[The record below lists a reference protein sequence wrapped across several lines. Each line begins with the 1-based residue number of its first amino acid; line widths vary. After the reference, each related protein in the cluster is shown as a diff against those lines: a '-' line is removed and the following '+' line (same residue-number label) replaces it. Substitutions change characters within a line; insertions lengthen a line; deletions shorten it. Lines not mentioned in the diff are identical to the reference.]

1 MSKDNKKIEDNPIQ
15 ESTRTQL
22 SKLDEHRTK
31 LIDTKI
37 SRNKTFAIVSGAV
50 AAMSA
55 TTVIG
60 NLFTQNYQVSAQNT
74 GTLIAMIAYSIGN
87 YLMYKKATE
96 EKAIVLSNPEEE
108 INMINLLKNKLE
120 LLKNKLEYNKI
131 QRATMATAGAGF
143 LTSFAASFFMQASDL
158 SSVNTLAIIG
168 SAMAGAVGVGAVS
181 LAKKQKSMIGFYAQE
196 IADTERDLAKEEK
209 KLKPTEEVV
218 EQPVQKTL
226 K

>member
-1 MSKDNKKIEDNPIQ
+1 MLLYSGIRGGITMENNNEIKDNSIQ

-37 SRNKTFAIVSGAV
+37 KRNKEFSIVSGAV

-60 NLFTQNYQVSAQNT
+60 NLFMQNYQVSAQNT

-96 EKAIVLSNPEEE
+96 EKFPVGKYE
-108 INMINLLKNKLE
+108 IDG
-120 LLKNKLEYNKI
+120 NKI
-131 QRATMATAGAGF
+131 YG
-143 LTSFAASFFMQASDL
+143 L
-158 SSVNTLAIIG
+158 V
-168 SAMAGAVGVGAVS
+168 
-181 LAKKQKSMIGFYAQE
+181 QE
-196 IADTERDLAKEEK
+196 
-209 KLKPTEEVV
+209 
-218 EQPVQKTL
+218 
-226 K
+226 